1 MRFIHLILIVKI
13 FFLHQLIGKD
23 LQISNIKIFNS
34 ETLEFSSTSDLVIS
48 GDKIKEIKPSK
59 SKTVEFYILPTFCDF
74 NVTLG
79 MDSLG
84 SGNTR
89 KGVDLALQSYLY
101 HGFSHIYSVN
111 NPPWLLYLKNKNI
124 QFPIVKVG
132 PRSILFQSKEFP
144 NLPESIYRVI
154 SETNEPIQELTL
166 EESSNKNIITILN
179 RYNTNNDSNFT
190 MDHFREIAKK
200 SNENTIFFVSNFGDP
215 TGILDSIR
223 AGIKYLKDP
232 IPTSILKNIPVEVF
246 ENIHYIPE
254 LNVYHNLYLQTDNN
268 LMETENNYRASISK
282 FYNKY
287 YYKNVKEKIGVKTIT
302 TKEIDDISKEYPDYI
317 KFIKENKKYLQ
328 NIIVSGGS
336 GNYLSFPGIS
346 AIRELL
352 LLNES
357 IEDPYKAI
365 NFITKNSCR
374 LFANEY
380 DGTIQVNGKANLLLY
395 KFNPLEKL
403 DKINEIHSIYINGSK
418 VNREEINR
426 SKEIKKY

>member
-1 MRFIHLILIVKI
+1 MLMINILYFII
-13 FFLHQLIGKD
+13 FFFSQQIIGKEI
-23 LQISNIKIFNS
+23 QINNTKIFNS
-34 ETLEFSSTSDLVIS
+34 ETLEFSSTSDLIIS
-48 GDKIKEIKPSK
+48 GDKIKEIKPNK
-59 SKTVEFYILPTFCDF
+59 SKTIDYYILPTFCDLD
-74 NVTLG
+74 VTLG

-111 NPPWLLYLKNKNI
+111 NPPWLLYLKNKNN
-124 QFPIVKVG
+124 QFPIVKYG
-132 PRSILFQSKEFP
+132 NRSILFKSKEFS
-144 NLPESIYRVI
+144 NLPESMYKVI
-154 SETNEPIQELTL
+154 SDSNELIQESSS
-166 EESSNKNIITILN
+166 EETSDKNIVTILN
-179 RYNTNNDSNFT
+179 RYNPNNESYFE
-190 MDHFREIAKK
+190 MDHFREISKK
-200 SNENTIFFVSNFGDP
+200 SNDNTIYLVSNFGDP
-215 TGILDSIR
+215 TGIMDSIR

-232 IPTSILKNIPVEVF
+232 IPTNILRYIPIEVF

-254 LNVYHNLYLQTDNN
+254 LNVYQNLYLQTDNN
-268 LMETENNYRASISK
+268 LMDTENNYRASISK
-282 FYNKY
+282 FYYKY
-287 YYKNVKEKIGVKTIT
+287 YYKITREKIGIKTIT
-302 TKEIDDISKEYPDYI
+302 TKEIDDINKEYPDYI

-365 NFITKNSCR
+365 NFITKNSCK
-374 LFANEY
+374 LFSNDY

-403 DKINEIHSIYINGSK
+403 NKIIEIHSIYINGNK
-418 VNREEINR
+418 VIREEMKG
-426 SKEIKKY
+426 SK

>member
-1 MRFIHLILIVKI
+1 VLFRSI
-13 FFLHQLIGKD
+13 
-23 LQISNIKIFNS
+23 
-34 ETLEFSSTSDLVIS
+34 IS
-48 GDKIKEIKPSK
+48 GDKIKEIKPNK
-59 SKTVEFYILPTFCDF
+59 SKTIDYYILPTFCDLD
-74 NVTLG
+74 VTLG

-111 NPPWLLYLKNKNI
+111 NPPWLLYLKNKNN
-124 QFPIVKVG
+124 QFPIVKYG
-132 PRSILFQSKEFP
+132 PRSILFKSKEFS
-144 NLPESIYRVI
+144 NLPESMYKVI
-154 SETNEPIQELTL
+154 SDSNELIQESSP
-166 EESSNKNIITILN
+166 EEISTKNIVTILN
-179 RYNTNNDSNFT
+179 RYTPNNESYFE

-200 SNENTIFFVSNFGDP
+200 SNDNTIYLVSNFGDP
-215 TGILDSIR
+215 TGIMDSIR

-232 IPTSILKNIPVEVF
+232 IPTNILRNIPIEVF

-268 LMETENNYRASISK
+268 LMDTENNYRASISK
-282 FYNKY
+282 FYYKY
-287 YYKNVKEKIGVKTIT
+287 YYKITREKIGVKTIT
-302 TKEIDDISKEYPDYI
+302 TKEIDDINKEYPDYI
-317 KFIKENKKYLQ
+317 KFIKENKKFLQ

-374 LFANEY
+374 LFSNDY

-395 KFNPLEKL
+395 KFNPIEKL
-403 DKINEIHSIYINGSK
+403 NKISEIHSIYINGNK
-418 VNREEINR
+418 VIREEIKG
-426 SKEIKKY
+426 SK

>member
-1 MRFIHLILIVKI
+1 MRLINLICIAYII
-13 FFLHQLIGKD
+13 FLQQLIGKD
-23 LQISNIKIFNS
+23 LQISNSKIFNS
-34 ETLEFSSTSDLVIS
+34 STLEFSVTSDLIIS
-48 GDKIKEIKPSK
+48 GDKIKEIKPNK
-59 SKTVEFYILPTFCDF
+59 SKTIDFYILPTFCDLD
-74 NVTLG
+74 VTLG

-111 NPPWLLYLKNKNI
+111 NPPWILYLKDKNNK
-124 QFPIVKVG
+124 FPIVKYG
-132 PRSILFQSKEFP
+132 NRSILFQSKEYS
-144 NLPESIYRVI
+144 NLPESIYRVVSDYNEI
-154 SETNEPIQELTL
+154 FQEFSPEETSP
-166 EESSNKNIITILN
+166 KNIITILN
-179 RYNTNNDSNFT
+179 RYTPNNKSYFE

-200 SNENTIFFVSNFGDP
+200 TNDNTIFLVSNFGDP

-232 IPTSILKNIPVEVF
+232 IPTSILKNIPIEAL

-268 LMETENNYRASISK
+268 LLETENNYRASLSK

-302 TKEIDDISKEYPDYI
+302 SKEIDDINKEYPDYV

-357 IEDPYKAI
+357 IEDPYRVI
-365 NFITKNSCR
+365 NYITKNSCR

-403 DKINEIHSIYINGSK
+403 EKISEIHSIYINGNK
-418 VNREEINR
+418 VIREEIKG
-426 SKEIKKY
+426 SKEFTK

>member
-1 MRFIHLILIVKI
+1 MKMIIILYFVIL
-13 FFLHQLIGKD
+13 FFLQQIIGKD
-23 LQISNIKIFNS
+23 LQISNSKIFNS
-34 ETLEFSSTSDLVIS
+34 ETLEFSSTSDLIIT
-48 GDKIKEIKPSK
+48 GDKIKEIKPNK
-59 SKTVEFYILPTFCDF
+59 SKTIDYYILPTFCDLD
-74 NVTLG
+74 VTLG

-111 NPPWLLYLKNKNI
+111 NPPWLLYLKNKNN
-124 QFPIVKVG
+124 QFPIVKYG
-132 PRSILFQSKEFP
+132 NRSILFQSKEFL
-144 NLPESIYRVI
+144 NLPESIYKVI
-154 SETNEPIQELTL
+154 SDSNEITQ
-166 EESSNKNIITILN
+166 ESSPEEPSTKNIITILN
-179 RYNTNNDSNFT
+179 RYTPKNESYFE

-200 SNENTIFFVSNFGDP
+200 SNENTIYLVSNFGDP
-215 TGILDSIR
+215 TGIMDSIR

-232 IPTSILKNIPVEVF
+232 IPENILRNIPIEVF

-268 LMETENNYRASISK
+268 LMENENNYRASISK
-282 FYNKY
+282 FYYKY

-302 TKEIDDISKEYPDYI
+302 TKEIDDINKEYPDYI
-317 KFIKENKKYLQ
+317 KFIKENKKFLQ

-365 NFITKNSCR
+365 NFITKSSCR
-374 LFANEY
+374 LFSNDY

-403 DKINEIHSIYINGSK
+403 NKITEIHSIYINGNK
-418 VNREEINR
+418 VIREEIKG
-426 SKEIKKY
+426 SK

>member
-1 MRFIHLILIVKI
+1 MRMIIILYFFILS
-13 FFLHQLIGKD
+13 FLQQIIAKD
-23 LQISNIKIFNS
+23 LQISNSKIFNS
-34 ETLEFSSTSDLVIS
+34 ETLEFSSTSDLIIS
-48 GDKIKEIKPSK
+48 GDKIKEIKPNK
-59 SKTVEFYILPTFCDF
+59 SKTIDYYILPTFCDLD
-74 NVTLG
+74 VTLG

-111 NPPWLLYLKNKNI
+111 NPPWLLYLKNKNN
-124 QFPIVKVG
+124 QFPIVKYG
-132 PRSILFQSKEFP
+132 PRSILFKSKEFS
-144 NLPESIYRVI
+144 NLPESMYKVI
-154 SETNEPIQELTL
+154 SDSNELIQESSP
-166 EESSNKNIITILN
+166 EEISTKNIVTILN
-179 RYNTNNDSNFT
+179 RYTPNNESYFE

-200 SNENTIFFVSNFGDP
+200 SNDNTIYLVSNFGDP
-215 TGILDSIR
+215 TGIMDSIR

-232 IPTSILKNIPVEVF
+232 IPTNILRNIPIEVF

-268 LMETENNYRASISK
+268 LMDTENNYRASISK
-282 FYNKY
+282 FYYKY
-287 YYKNVKEKIGVKTIT
+287 YYKIAKEKIGVKTIT
-302 TKEIDDISKEYPDYI
+302 TKEIDDINKEYPDYI
-317 KFIKENKKYLQ
+317 KFIKENKKFLQ

-374 LFANEY
+374 LFSNDY

-395 KFNPLEKL
+395 KFNPIEKL
-403 DKINEIHSIYINGSK
+403 NKISEIHSIYINGNK
-418 VNREEINR
+418 VIREEIKG
-426 SKEIKKY
+426 SK

>member
-1 MRFIHLILIVKI
+1 MRMIIILYFFIL
-13 FFLHQLIGKD
+13 FSFQQLIAKD
-23 LQISNIKIFNS
+23 LQISNSKIFNS
-34 ETLEFSSTSDLVIS
+34 EALEFSSTSDLIIS
-48 GDKIKEIKPSK
+48 GDKIKEIKPNK
-59 SKTVEFYILPTFCDF
+59 SKTIDYYILPTFCDLD
-74 NVTLG
+74 VTLG

-111 NPPWLLYLKNKNI
+111 NPPWLLYLKNKNN
-124 QFPIVKVG
+124 QFPIVKYG
-132 PRSILFQSKEFP
+132 NRSILFKSKEFL
-144 NLPESIYRVI
+144 NLPESMYKVI
-154 SETNEPIQELTL
+154 SDSNELIQESSP
-166 EESSNKNIITILN
+166 EEISTKNIITILN
-179 RYNTNNDSNFT
+179 RYTPNNESYFE

-200 SNENTIFFVSNFGDP
+200 SNDNTIYLVSNFGDP
-215 TGILDSIR
+215 TGIMDSIR

-232 IPTSILKNIPVEVF
+232 IPTNILRNIPIEVF

-268 LMETENNYRASISK
+268 LMDTENNYRASISK
-282 FYNKY
+282 FYYKY

-302 TKEIDDISKEYPDYI
+302 TKEIDDINKEYPDYI
-317 KFIKENKKYLQ
+317 KFIKENKKFLQ

-374 LFANEY
+374 LFSNDY

-403 DKINEIHSIYINGSK
+403 NKISEIHSIYINGNK
-418 VNREEINR
+418 VIREEIKG
-426 SKEIKKY
+426 SK

>member
-1 MRFIHLILIVKI
+1 MRMINILYFTI
-13 FFLHQLIGKD
+13 FFFSQQIIGKD
-23 LQISNIKIFNS
+23 IQISNSKIFNS
-34 ETLEFSSTSDLVIS
+34 ETLEFSSTADLIIS
-48 GDKIKEIKPSK
+48 GDKIKEIKPNK
-59 SKTVEFYILPTFCDF
+59 SKTIDYYILPTFCDL

-79 MDSLG
+79 MDSLS

-89 KGVDLALQSYLY
+89 KGVDLALQSFLY
-101 HGFSHIYSVN
+101 HGFSHIFSVN
-111 NPPWLLYLKNKNI
+111 NPPWLLYLKNKNN
-124 QFPIVKVG
+124 QYPIVKYG
-132 PRSILFQSKEFP
+132 SKSILFQSKEFP
-144 NLPESIYRVI
+144 NLPDSIYKVI
-154 SETNEPIQELTL
+154 NDPNEITQ
-166 EESSNKNIITILN
+166 ESSSEETSDKNIITILN
-179 RYNTNNDSNFT
+179 RYTPNNESYFD
-190 MDHFREIAKK
+190 MDYFREIAKK
-200 SNENTIFFVSNFGDP
+200 SNDSTIYLVSNFGDP

-223 AGIKYLKDP
+223 AGIKYIKDP
-232 IPTSILKNIPVEVF
+232 IPTNILRNIPIEVF

-268 LMETENNYRASISK
+268 LLETENNYRATISK

-287 YYKNVKEKIGVKTIT
+287 YYQNVKEKIGVKTIS
-302 TKEIDDISKEYPDYI
+302 TKEIDDINKEYPDYI

-336 GNYLSFPGIS
+336 GNFLSFPGIS

-352 LLNES
+352 LLNDR

-374 LFANEY
+374 LFSNEY

-403 DKINEIHSIYINGSK
+403 NKISEIHSIYINGNK
-418 VNREEINR
+418 VVREDIKG
-426 SKEIKKY
+426 SKEFPK

>member
-1 MRFIHLILIVKI
+1 MRMIIILYFFIL
-13 FFLHQLIGKD
+13 FFLQQIIAKD
-23 LQISNIKIFNS
+23 LQISNSKIFNS
-34 ETLEFSSTSDLVIS
+34 ETLEFSSTSDLIIS
-48 GDKIKEIKPSK
+48 GDKIKEIKLNK
-59 SKTVEFYILPTFCDF
+59 SKTIDYYILPTFCDLD
-74 NVTLG
+74 VTLG

-111 NPPWLLYLKNKNI
+111 NPPWLLYLKNKNN
-124 QFPIVKVG
+124 QFPIVKYG
-132 PRSILFQSKEFP
+132 SRSILFKSKEFS
-144 NLPESIYRVI
+144 NLPESLYKVI
-154 SETNEPIQELTL
+154 SDSNELIQE
-166 EESSNKNIITILN
+166 SSSEKTSDKNIITILN
-179 RYNTNNDSNFT
+179 RYTPNNESYFE
-190 MDHFREIAKK
+190 MDHFRDIAKK
-200 SNENTIFFVSNFGDP
+200 SNDNTIYLVSNFGDP
-215 TGILDSIR
+215 TGIMDSIR

-232 IPTSILKNIPVEVF
+232 IPTNILRNIPIEVF

-268 LMETENNYRASISK
+268 LMDTENNYRASISK
-282 FYNKY
+282 FYYKY
-287 YYKNVKEKIGVKTIT
+287 YYKITREKIGVKTIT
-302 TKEIDDISKEYPDYI
+302 TKEIDDINKEYPDYM
-317 KFIKENKKYLQ
+317 KFIKENKKFLQ

-357 IEDPYKAI
+357 IDDPYKAI

-374 LFANEY
+374 LFSNDY

-403 DKINEIHSIYINGSK
+403 NKIIEIHSIYINGNK
-418 VNREEINR
+418 VIREEIKG
-426 SKEIKKY
+426 SK